1 MNDSTQLQAL
11 ARSIIATCKLQ
22 SRPIIAHSGW
32 CRGPEGSSTTGKG
45 WEQSHGMSAASE
57 GSLLRQ
63 QRSAGEDSID
73 DEFTLEEL
81 R

>member
-1 MNDSTQLQAL
+1 
-11 ARSIIATCKLQ
+11 
-22 SRPIIAHSGW
+22 
-32 CRGPEGSSTTGKG
+32 
-45 WEQSHGMSAASE
+45 MSAASE

-63 QRSAGEDSID
+63 QRSAAEDIID